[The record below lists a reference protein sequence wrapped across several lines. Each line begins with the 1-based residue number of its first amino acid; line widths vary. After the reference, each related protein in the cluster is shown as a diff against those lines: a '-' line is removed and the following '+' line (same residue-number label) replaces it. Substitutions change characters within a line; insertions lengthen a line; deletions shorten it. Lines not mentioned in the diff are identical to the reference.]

1 MRAVRFA
8 ITREVIM
15 EEETYAS
22 VCRNSGLLARIAPER
37 IREELDRILLAPRR
51 RAGVEMLVET
61 GLMKHI
67 IPEVYGMVGCGQPPQ
82 WHPEGDVYTHTLMM
96 LEALGTGG
104 GPVSLELALA
114 VLLHDIGKPA
124 CREVDETGRIR
135 FPVMTRKVLFWPV
148 SFCGD

>member
-1 MRAVRFA
+1 
-8 ITREVIM
+8 
-15 EEETYAS
+15 
-22 VCRNSGLLARIAPER
+22 
-37 IREELDRILLAPRR
+37 
-51 RAGVEMLVET
+51 
-61 GLMKHI
+61 
-67 IPEVYGMVGCGQPPQ
+67 
-82 WHPEGDVYTHTLMM
+82 MM